1 MKKLFSLL
9 LVAALLIGLLAACGE
24 QKAAPTGGESGE
36 GSGLIGVCM
45 QNMSSSIAELESA
58 ALTETFEALGYEVQV
73 VSADDSVSNQVQQIQ
88 NFILMDAEMLVVLP
102 CEIETLEDTLL
113 EAREAGI
120 KVVISGGTGT
130 ISEDAYDAVSADDEY
145 MIGMY
150 VASVAKTWVEEHM
163 DADGDWHVAFLSST
177 ISDDAKSRCAGEAQ
191 ILEPWLKNEAGEY
204 VNLMGEV
211 VSEAERIENP
221 VYCEMIAERVT
232 NLADC
237 TTEMDISGD
246 NRSVVAGVLTDDPNV
261 RVIIAYNSLVSTAGS
276 QYIMDTYPEDEQ
288 DEFAFFSGG
297 VMGDEYEYLIGAVSE
312 TSGTKSVFRGACQFG
327 GGDAAATLANLAY
340 NVMFGEAGVDY
351 GKSNPNSIGLY
362 FPIDAELNGGNA
374 ALVCFD
380 TSPYIES
387 FTYEEVLAREN
398 LMVYWDEL
406 NESFPARTQKAGEVV
421 LEARDLTGNSV
432 EHISFQL
439 HMGEILGFAGLVGSG
454 RSETMELISGAKRP
468 DSGEILI
475 NGRKVSIGSPASAIR
490 HGIGLIPEDRKEQG
504 VILHNTVQFNISLS
518 SMKKLTRLGF
528 ISGRRNSALAE
539 KYRGE
544 LRIKVPGVKQM
555 VVNLSG
561 GNQQK
566 VALAKAL
573 AADPDII
580 IFDEPTKGIDVGA
593 KQEIYQL
600 MNDLVESGKA
610 IIMVSS
616 DMEEIL
622 GMSDRIIVLHEG
634 LVSGEL
640 MRGEFSQ
647 ERVLQLASGV

>member
-1 MKKLFSLL
+1 MSQFSS
-9 LVAALLIGLLAACGE
+9 VNIE
-24 QKAAPTGGESGE
+24 VKIESEKGESHVYLK
-36 GSGLIGVCM
+36 SLY
-45 QNMSSSIAELESA
+45 AE
-58 ALTETFEALGYEVQV
+58 
-73 VSADDSVSNQVQQIQ
+73 
-88 NFILMDAEMLVVLP
+88 
-102 CEIETLEDTLL
+102 
-113 EAREAGI
+113 
-120 KVVISGGTGT
+120 
-130 ISEDAYDAVSADDEY
+130 
-145 MIGMY
+145 
-150 VASVAKTWVEEHM
+150 
-163 DADGDWHVAFLSST
+163 HVH
-177 ISDDAKSRCAGEAQ
+177 
-191 ILEPWLKNEAGEY
+191 
-204 VNLMGEV
+204 MGEV

-221 VYCEMIAERVT
+221 VYCEMIAGRVT

-276 QYIMDTYPEDEQ
+276 QYIMDTYPENEQ

-380 TSPYIES
+380 TSPHIES

-421 LEARDLTGNSV
+421 LEARDLTG
-432 EHISFQL
+432 
-439 HMGEILGFAGLVGSG
+439 
-454 RSETMELISGAKRP
+454 
-468 DSGEILI
+468 
-475 NGRKVSIGSPASAIR
+475 
-490 HGIGLIPEDRKEQG
+490 
-504 VILHNTVQFNISLS
+504 
-518 SMKKLTRLGF
+518 
-528 ISGRRNSALAE
+528 NSALAE

>member
-276 QYIMDTYPEDEQ
+276 QYIMDTYPENEQ

-312 TSGTKSVFRGACQFG
+312 TSGTKSVFSGACQFG

-398 LMVYWDEL
+398 LMVYWDEQ

-421 LEARDLTGNSV
+421 LEARDLTG
-432 EHISFQL
+432 
-439 HMGEILGFAGLVGSG
+439 
-454 RSETMELISGAKRP
+454 
-468 DSGEILI
+468 
-475 NGRKVSIGSPASAIR
+475 
-490 HGIGLIPEDRKEQG
+490 
-504 VILHNTVQFNISLS
+504 
-518 SMKKLTRLGF
+518 
-528 ISGRRNSALAE
+528 NSALAE

>member
-276 QYIMDTYPEDEQ
+276 QYIMDTYPENEQ

-340 NVMFGEAGVDY
+340 KVMFGEAGVDY

-380 TSPYIES
+380 TSPHIES

-398 LMVYWDEL
+398 LMVYWDEQ

-421 LEARDLTGNSV
+421 LEARDLTGNS
-432 EHISFQL
+432 
-439 HMGEILGFAGLVGSG
+439 
-454 RSETMELISGAKRP
+454 
-468 DSGEILI
+468 
-475 NGRKVSIGSPASAIR
+475 
-490 HGIGLIPEDRKEQG
+490 
-504 VILHNTVQFNISLS
+504 
-518 SMKKLTRLGF
+518 
-528 ISGRRNSALAE
+528 ALAE

-544 LRIKVPGVKQM
+544 LRIRVPGVKQM

>member
-1 MKKLFSLL
+1 
-9 LVAALLIGLLAACGE
+9 
-24 QKAAPTGGESGE
+24 
-36 GSGLIGVCM
+36 
-45 QNMSSSIAELESA
+45 
-58 ALTETFEALGYEVQV
+58 
-73 VSADDSVSNQVQQIQ
+73 
-88 NFILMDAEMLVVLP
+88 
-102 CEIETLEDTLL
+102 
-113 EAREAGI
+113 
-120 KVVISGGTGT
+120 
-130 ISEDAYDAVSADDEY
+130 
-145 MIGMY
+145 
-150 VASVAKTWVEEHM
+150 
-163 DADGDWHVAFLSST
+163 
-177 ISDDAKSRCAGEAQ
+177 
-191 ILEPWLKNEAGEY
+191 
-204 VNLMGEV
+204 
-211 VSEAERIENP
+211 
-221 VYCEMIAERVT
+221 MIAERVT

-246 NRSVVAGVLTDDPNV
+246 NRSVAAGVLTDDPNV

-276 QYIMDTYPEDEQ
+276 QYIMDTYPENEQ

-351 GKSNPNSIGLY
+351 DKSNPNSIGLY

-380 TSPYIES
+380 TSPHIES

-406 NESFPARTQKAGEVV
+406 NESFPARTQKAGEAV
-421 LEARDLTGNSV
+421 LEARDLTG
-432 EHISFQL
+432 
-439 HMGEILGFAGLVGSG
+439 
-454 RSETMELISGAKRP
+454 
-468 DSGEILI
+468 
-475 NGRKVSIGSPASAIR
+475 
-490 HGIGLIPEDRKEQG
+490 
-504 VILHNTVQFNISLS
+504 NISLS

>member
-177 ISDDAKSRCAGEAQ
+177 ISDDAKSRCEGEAQ

-246 NRSVVAGVLTDDPNV
+246 NRSVAAGVLTDDPNV

-276 QYIMDTYPEDEQ
+276 QYIMDTYPENEQ

-398 LMVYWDEL
+398 LMVYWDEQ

-421 LEARDLTGNSV
+421 LEARDLTG
-432 EHISFQL
+432 
-439 HMGEILGFAGLVGSG
+439 
-454 RSETMELISGAKRP
+454 
-468 DSGEILI
+468 
-475 NGRKVSIGSPASAIR
+475 
-490 HGIGLIPEDRKEQG
+490 
-504 VILHNTVQFNISLS
+504 
-518 SMKKLTRLGF
+518 
-528 ISGRRNSALAE
+528 NSALAE

>member
-1 MKKLFSLL
+1 MSQFSS
-9 LVAALLIGLLAACGE
+9 VNIE
-24 QKAAPTGGESGE
+24 VKIESEKGESHVYLK
-36 GSGLIGVCM
+36 SLY
-45 QNMSSSIAELESA
+45 AE
-58 ALTETFEALGYEVQV
+58 
-73 VSADDSVSNQVQQIQ
+73 
-88 NFILMDAEMLVVLP
+88 
-102 CEIETLEDTLL
+102 
-113 EAREAGI
+113 
-120 KVVISGGTGT
+120 
-130 ISEDAYDAVSADDEY
+130 
-145 MIGMY
+145 
-150 VASVAKTWVEEHM
+150 
-163 DADGDWHVAFLSST
+163 HVH
-177 ISDDAKSRCAGEAQ
+177 
-191 ILEPWLKNEAGEY
+191 
-204 VNLMGEV
+204 MGEV

-221 VYCEMIAERVT
+221 VYCEMIAGRVT

-246 NRSVVAGVLTDDPNV
+246 NRSVAAGVLTDDPNV

-276 QYIMDTYPEDEQ
+276 QYIIDTYPEDEQ

-380 TSPYIES
+380 TSPHIES

-398 LMVYWDEL
+398 LMVYWDEQ

-421 LEARDLTGNSV
+421 LEARDLTG
-432 EHISFQL
+432 
-439 HMGEILGFAGLVGSG
+439 
-454 RSETMELISGAKRP
+454 
-468 DSGEILI
+468 
-475 NGRKVSIGSPASAIR
+475 
-490 HGIGLIPEDRKEQG
+490 
-504 VILHNTVQFNISLS
+504 
-518 SMKKLTRLGF
+518 
-528 ISGRRNSALAE
+528 NSALAE

-561 GNQQK
+561 DNQQK

>member
-221 VYCEMIAERVT
+221 VYCEMIAGRVT

-246 NRSVVAGVLTDDPNV
+246 NRSVAAGVLTDDPNV

-380 TSPYIES
+380 TSPHIES

-421 LEARDLTGNSV
+421 LEARDLTG
-432 EHISFQL
+432 
-439 HMGEILGFAGLVGSG
+439 
-454 RSETMELISGAKRP
+454 
-468 DSGEILI
+468 
-475 NGRKVSIGSPASAIR
+475 
-490 HGIGLIPEDRKEQG
+490 
-504 VILHNTVQFNISLS
+504 
-518 SMKKLTRLGF
+518 
-528 ISGRRNSALAE
+528 NSALAE

-616 DMEEIL
+616 GMEEIL